1 MADED
6 FRLAGPA
13 GGVVSKGAVKQE
25 EAGFRCMPCGF
36 TTEDQ
41 AEFLAHIPSHRS
53 SGGGDGALQCQ
64 QCGACFASGP
74 SLSRH
79 RFISH
84 RVRDTLPE
92 HHTVAAGDTDGIA
105 DGTSGEPGTD
115 LAGVGL
121 GSGVGSPGS
130 SPSQQG
136 DEGRGEG
143 ERGACVCKV
152 CGRRFDKVSDLNTH
166 FRTHG
171 MAFITARKT
180 DKPV

>member
-1 MADED
+1 MGGALAEED
-6 FRLAGPA
+6 FRLATVRSK
-13 GGVVSKGAVKQE
+13 GVVKQQQD

-53 SGGGDGALQCQ
+53 SGGGDEALQCQ

-84 RVRDTLPE
+84 RVRDTAPE
-92 HHTVAAGDTDGIA
+92 HHAGDA
-105 DGTSGEPGTD
+105 DGLSDGTGGGEPGAD
-115 LAGVGL
+115 SAGAGL
-121 GSGVGSPGS
+121 GSSAGSPGS
-130 SPSQQG
+130 SPPQQG

-143 ERGACVCKV
+143 EKGACVCKV
-152 CGRRFDKVSDLNTH
+152 CGRRFDKASDLNTH